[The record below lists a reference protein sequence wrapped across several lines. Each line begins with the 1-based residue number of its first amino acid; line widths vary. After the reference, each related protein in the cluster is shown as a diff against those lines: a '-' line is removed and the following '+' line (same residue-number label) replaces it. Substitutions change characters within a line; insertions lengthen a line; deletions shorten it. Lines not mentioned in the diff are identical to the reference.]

1 MQPAPSDIAYVARH
15 NIGGRVIM
23 HIAGVHS
30 IGSLGAVHYLA
41 DIYRE
46 VKKSSFSLAVRACY
60 EGQTITES
68 ELAAGPYVW

>member
-1 MQPAPSDIAYVARH
+1 
-15 NIGGRVIM
+15 M